1 MLSTKLNTILL
12 VDDDPDCNFLHRR
25 LLRRSECSDR
35 VVVTQ
40 DADDAIRFIT
50 DAAEEEPGRM
60 PELVLLDINMP
71 GMNGWEFLDE
81 FEKLPES
88 ISEQIR
94 VVILTSSL
102 NPDDKNRAD
111 ANRFVAGMYDKLLT
125 KEIIREILE
134 DHFQDRF

>member
-1 MLSTKLNTILL
+1 MLTTRLNTILL

-25 LLRRSECSDR
+25 LLRKSACSER

-40 DADDAIRFIT
+40 DADDAIAFIT
-50 DAAEEEPGRM
+50 EAAEEEPGRL

-88 ISEQIR
+88 IRSNIK
-94 VVILTSSL
+94 VIILTSSL

-111 ANRFVAGMYDKLLT
+111 ANPSVAGMYDKLLT
-125 KEIIREILE
+125 REIIREILK
-134 DHFQDRF
+134 DHFGERF